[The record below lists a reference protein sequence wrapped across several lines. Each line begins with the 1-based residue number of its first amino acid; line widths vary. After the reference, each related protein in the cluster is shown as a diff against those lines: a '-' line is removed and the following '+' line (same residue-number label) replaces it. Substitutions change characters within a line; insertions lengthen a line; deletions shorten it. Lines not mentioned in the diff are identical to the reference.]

1 MGTGL
6 GQAAGGLADKVKEN
20 VGGQA
25 SGTSTPVKGAA
36 GKKKKKGKK

>member
-1 MGTGL
+1 M
-6 GQAAGGLADKVKEN
+6 GGLTDKVKES
-20 VGGQA
+20 VGGPG